1 MTAYLLLG
9 ITLGL
14 TAGISPGPLLVM
26 VISETLKHN
35 RKEGILIAC
44 SPLITDLPI
53 VLLSLIILIK
63 FSGYSYF
70 LGILSFI
77 GAIYIGYLAFDN
89 IKQKGLNLN
98 TREIKARSLKKGVIA
113 NFLNPQPYL
122 FWITI
127 GVPTVLKGY
136 KSGLFVSICF
146 ICGFYVFLVG
156 SKIFIAVAVEKS
168 KMILQSRFYIII
180 IKLLGFILL
189 LFSVFLIREGLVQ
202 FNIF

>member
-14 TAGISPGPLLVM
+14 TAGISPGPLLVL

-98 TREIKARSLKKGVIA
+98 TREIKARSLKKGVLA